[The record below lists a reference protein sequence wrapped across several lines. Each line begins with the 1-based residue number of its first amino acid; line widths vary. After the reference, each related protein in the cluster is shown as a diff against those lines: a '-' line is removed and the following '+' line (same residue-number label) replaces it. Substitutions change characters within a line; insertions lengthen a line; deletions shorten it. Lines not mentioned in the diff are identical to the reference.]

1 MNRFAFIT
9 GATVTVTGPG
19 IVTGLMNSGGDV
31 PESMIVAVSTVCGG
45 GVGVGVGVD
54 VGVGVAVGVGVGVGV
69 PAFTITIPR
78 RLLLP
83 SCVKLWIRRKCLS
96 GTTIVKVGPVSG
108 MTTLLKS
115 PAIRREVAT
124 HRQVIKNDPTCLL
137 MSVLRCKPMFLR
149 AT

>member
-45 GVGVGVGVD
+45 GVGVD
-54 VGVGVAVGVGVGVGV
+54 VGVGVAVGAGVAVGVTVGVGVPVGVGVGVGV

-78 RLLLP
+78 GLLLP
-83 SCVKLWIRRKCLS
+83 SCVKLWICRKCLS
-96 GTTIVKVGPVSG
+96 GTT
-108 MTTLLKS
+108 
-115 PAIRREVAT
+115 
-124 HRQVIKNDPTCLL
+124 
-137 MSVLRCKPMFLR
+137 
-149 AT
+149 